1 MAYDAFLKLKGV
13 GGEATAAGHEG
24 EINIESF
31 SWGVE
36 NGVSRGASGGF
47 GAGKAELSEI
57 TITKVVDKSSTTLF
71 QSAATGKHFP
81 AAYITCRKA
90 GEKPLE
96 YLKYEF
102 DSVFITSVKIKGD
115 QKEDDT
121 PTEEISFAFG
131 KIVITYTPQN
141 KDGSAGS
148 PLVGTFDKLAGTA
161 GS

>member
-13 GGEATAAGHEG
+13 GGEATASGHEG

-31 SWGVE
+31 SWGVS
-36 NGVSRGASGGF
+36 NNVTRGSSGGF
-47 GAGKAELSEI
+47 GAGKADLSDI
-57 TITKVVDKSSTTLF
+57 TVTKVVDKSSALLF
-71 QSAATGKHFP
+71 QHAATGKHFP
-81 AAYITCRKA
+81 NAYITCRKA

-102 DSVFITSVKIKGD
+102 DSVFITSVKINGD
-115 QKEDDT
+115 GRTDDT
-121 PTEEISFAFG
+121 PTEEISFSFG
-131 KIVITYTPQN
+131 KVVITYTPQN

-148 PLVGTFDKLAGTA
+148 PLVGSFDKLAGTA